1 MNLRKLGLVLS
12 LVVLFGAVLV
22 VASEELEGVSTALE
36 DDSEVQAE
44 EKPKIKPREHHFVAF
59 FVLIIIAG
67 AIWKLTQRMRDQN
80 RRVNASIFT
89 AIPSAAYE
97 TKQSPAVFTVAD
109 EDELAELG
117 YGSEAV
123 RGREYRAG

>member
-1 MNLRKLGLVLS
+1 MDLRKLSLVLL
-12 LVVLFGAVLV
+12 LVVLFGA
-22 VASEELEGVSTALE
+22 AIAADQEEGVSAAVE

-44 EKPKIKPREHHFVAF
+44 DKPQIKPKEHHFVAF
-59 FVLIIIAG
+59 FVLLLIAG

-80 RRVNASIFT
+80 RRVNGSIFT

-117 YGSEAV
+117 YGSEAG